1 MSVLGGAKLRK
12 TVGPSRHAPCGGKA
26 RAVPARRLSPT
37 FGGQEMSGR
46 MEPNAAVEIHDS
58 SLERIETRGR
68 DVVATIRA
76 YVHRSAGR
84 PGIDAGTGWI
94 QPVRLEF
101 PKATATGSIDA
112 IPMELLG
119 GRLVLSGGTFD
130 NLIPMPV
137 MHVGTSRLELE
148 SWNDARIVIEG
159 DGVSGA
165 FAGPPEYVE
174 DIDP

>member
-1 MSVLGGAKLRK
+1 
-12 TVGPSRHAPCGGKA
+12 
-26 RAVPARRLSPT
+26 
-37 FGGQEMSGR
+37 
-46 MEPNAAVEIHDS
+46 MEPNAAFEIHDS
-58 SLERIETRGR
+58 SLERVETRGR

-84 PGIDAGTGWI
+84 PGIDPGTGWI

-101 PKATATGSIDA
+101 PKATATGSLDA

-137 MHVGTSRLELE
+137 KHVGTSRLELE
-148 SWNDARIVIEG
+148 SWNDAKIVIEG
-159 DGVSGA
+159 NGISGA
-165 FAGPPEYVE
+165 FAGPPQYVE
-174 DIDP
+174 DVGP